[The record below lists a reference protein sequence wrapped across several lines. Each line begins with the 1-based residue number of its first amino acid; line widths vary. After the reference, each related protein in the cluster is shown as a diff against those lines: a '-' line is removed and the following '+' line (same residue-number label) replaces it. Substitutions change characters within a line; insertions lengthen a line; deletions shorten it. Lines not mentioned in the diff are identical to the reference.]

1 MYFYELLKQCD
12 VEVIVQEFLL
22 LCVDSQDIN
31 IIEKKIRNVIDNL
44 KEMKVNISHK
54 EIIVIEK
61 VQTEDEKYDEAFMI
75 DTSDE
80 IKYGLEI
87 NPWSNTLGYRIDDD
101 SLSEFIKERF
111 VALVLWEMT
120 WLGFDEDSI
129 QEYVKSWDD

>member
-87 NPWSNTLGYRIDDD
+87 NPWTNTLGYRIDDD
-101 SLSEFIKERF
+101 RLSEFRKER
-111 VALVLWEMT
+111 
-120 WLGFDEDSI
+120 
-129 QEYVKSWDD
+129 K